1 MFEEYYRLK
10 KKKSNTFPFTRPASA
25 LRACQGRWRGKQVGQ
40 VMSVCLQSQQ
50 PPPPSHHLSKP
61 KGDATLKMR
70 ASVRVTRYL
79 ESWGAARPFAHLNH
93 RESVS
98 SSETP
103 VPNGRRQKVGP
114 WVRMLLR
121 RGREQRPSPSLAPL
135 AALWVVSAKPFFWTG
150 EAIWR
155 MLPWGL
161 AYSRLSWLFSSPV
174 VDEGPCSGSDYF
186 FPFPTF
192 RPFLCV
198 DTVPLTGRYTA
209 VPAHCSP
216 SGAGPGSS

>member
-1 MFEEYYRLK
+1 MLEGYYGLKKKK

-25 LRACQGRWRGKQVGQ
+25 PRACQGPWRGEQVGQ

-98 SSETP
+98 SSEP
-103 VPNGRRQKVGP
+103 PIPNGRRQKVGP
-114 WVRMLLR
+114 
-121 RGREQRPSPSLAPL
+121 
-135 AALWVVSAKPFFWTG
+135 
-150 EAIWR
+150 
-155 MLPWGL
+155 LP
-161 AYSRLSWLFSSPV
+161 
-174 VDEGPCSGSDYF
+174 
-186 FPFPTF
+186 
-192 RPFLCV
+192 
-198 DTVPLTGRYTA
+198 
-209 VPAHCSP
+209 
-216 SGAGPGSS
+216 PGS

>member
-1 MFEEYYRLK
+1 
-10 KKKSNTFPFTRPASA
+10 
-25 LRACQGRWRGKQVGQ
+25 
-40 VMSVCLQSQQ
+40 MSVCLQSQQ

-79 ESWGAARPFAHLNH
+79 ETWGAARPFAHLNH

-103 VPNGRRQKVGP
+103 IPNGRRQKVGP
-114 WVRMLLR
+114 LPPGSWVRMLLR
-121 RGREQRPSPSLAPL
+121 RGGEQRHSPSLAPL
-135 AALWVVSAKPFFWTG
+135 GALWVVSAKPPFWTG

-155 MLPWGL
+155 IGL
-161 AYSRLSWLFSSPV
+161 AYPQLSWSFSSPV
-174 VDEGPCSGSDYF
+174 VDEGSGSDYCF
-186 FPFPTF
+186 RFSTF

-198 DTVPLTGRYTA
+198 DTVPLTGTVHCPPSLHTA
-209 VPAHCSP
+209 LTQWSWARLLLR
-216 SGAGPGSS
+216 AGILSNLCLRWQLQAQARPPWVGLL